1 MHLLIKI
8 TTDIHKQLIANY
20 KYYFRI
26 NARTVTSY
34 LQSPEKN
41 SLLGM
46 GQCATSE
53 ISFVKRNKLNV
64 PTLILSPVKQFPP
77 QMKAQLPNVLE
88 VGVVDDLQCVVGVL
102 LLHCLSETIEPGC
115 QKYPSL
121 KHT

>member
-1 MHLLIKI
+1 MHLLFEI

-53 ISFVKRNKLNV
+53 ISFVKRNKHDV

-77 QMKAQLPNVLE
+77 QMRA
-88 VGVVDDLQCVVGVL
+88 
-102 LLHCLSETIEPGC
+102 
-115 QKYPSL
+115 
-121 KHT
+121 